1 MGRGIGSGNKSWSSK
16 DLLSLGGDS
25 SNAKIQLATERL
37 HELYESLHNA
47 EQKDHVEAFQPEVFL
62 HALR

>member
-1 MGRGIGSGNKSWSSK
+1 MGRGIGGGSKSWSSK
-16 DLLSLGGDS
+16 DLPSLGASGADGRI
-25 SNAKIQLATERL
+25 ALATERL

-47 EQKDHVEAFQPEVFL
+47 ELKDHTEPFQPEVFL